1 MEERRGEERRGE
13 EVWNG
18 ASKAAEVES
27 SAGEVKPNDGYNGDA
42 QCTRCVGELGT
53 SVEDVEA
60 TMAENNT
67 LKLGRVPVI
76 SAVTSLGVHGLPDAK
91 PHVAKQLKATEHSV
105 MYLRNTW
112 IDVTN
117 GEVGCVERPM
127 TDTCRYW
134 DGAGGDGHVSP

>member
-1 MEERRGEERRGE
+1 MEERRGE

-67 LKLGRVPVI
+67 LKLG
-76 SAVTSLGVHGLPDAK
+76 SVHLSRYVVRCSWIAGCQASRGEAIEGYRP
-91 PHVAKQLKATEHSV
+91 
-105 MYLRNTW
+105 LRN
-112 IDVTN
+112 V
-117 GEVGCVERPM
+117 P
-127 TDTCRYW
+127 
-134 DGAGGDGHVSP
+134 P